1 MERDWQEVSKVN
13 ISNDLNLSDRHE
25 TFMILIFIIDKGGQN
40 VNTFAFMIKYSLNEM
55 TGQDFWY
62 NRWYLNE
69 AAIYITV
76 AVI

>member
-1 MERDWQEVSKVN
+1 
-13 ISNDLNLSDRHE
+13 
-25 TFMILIFIIDKGGQN
+25 MILIFIIDKGGQN